1 MIKAVQQIGE
11 MLNRPERW
19 DCSRAEHLYAGVDLG
34 TYKAIV
40 IIVDEKGVP
49 RAANMRKAEVVR
61 SGLILDYI
69 GALNIV
75 REMMEEIRQRFSQ
88 PIEKGATSYPPQTES
103 SNINTTRYILQG
115 VDLEVQKVLDEPSA
129 ANQVLKLKDGAIV
142 DVGGGTTGIAVIKD
156 GEVVYSND
164 EATGGVHLSLVLAGH
179 LGISYEAAE
188 ALKTSRQKAQELLPV
203 VRPVID
209 KISSIV
215 GNYLERF
222 SEIKK
227 VCMVGGTCEL
237 EGLSDIVAQNLG
249 LRTFRP
255 QVPQV
260 ITPYGIALSCL
271 NSNGHSPKE

>member
-1 MIKAVQQIGE
+1 MQRERNNSSSSTPGGRSRGIACE
-11 MLNRPERW
+11 MRCLALVLTRSKVVPTAPAASESKICRRPGSY
-19 DCSRAEHLYAGVDLG
+19 SRQVGCQAYR
-34 TYKAIV
+34 T
-40 IIVDEKGVP
+40 P
-49 RAANMRKAEVVR
+49 RAFCE
-61 SGLILDYI
+61 
-69 GALNIV
+69 
-75 REMMEEIRQRFSQ
+75 
-88 PIEKGATSYPPQTES
+88 
-103 SNINTTRYILQG
+103 
-115 VDLEVQKVLDEPSA
+115 
-129 ANQVLKLKDGAIV
+129 
-142 DVGGGTTGIAVIKD
+142 IKD

-188 ALKTSRQKAQELLPV
+188 ALKTSRQKTQELLPV

-222 SEIKK
+222 SEVKK

-237 EGLSDIVAQNLG
+237 EGLSDIVARNLG

-271 NSNGHSPKE
+271 NSNGQSPKE